1 MKKIVFLV
9 LLVNLYCVGQLQAQ
23 LFGGQLK
30 STRSSFPPGHV
41 NCNPKFQTAVVEV
54 TNPITGRT
62 WMDRN
67 LGAEQV
73 ATSPTDEKAFGDLY
87 QWGRWADGHQCRT
100 SGTKSTVSSIDRPT
114 HDDFITVSFN
124 SSSDD
129 WRNPQNNTL
138 WGINRSSGGVN
149 NPCPTGFRLPTE
161 DEVRDE
167 RRSWGNTV
175 LTNNSVGA
183 FNSVLKLPL
192 SGYREQTGE
201 ILDEAQGSPYGF
213 IWAQDVAG
221 SDLPKAARALA
232 YFSGNAFENP
242 YDRARG
248 YAVRCIK
255 F

>member
-1 MKKIVFLV
+1 MLFIV
-9 LLVNLYCVGQLQAQ
+9 LLVNFYGVGQLQAQ

-30 STRSSFPPGHV
+30 SIPSSFPPGHV
-41 NCNPKFQTAVVEV
+41 NCNPKFRTAVVEV
-54 TNPITGRT
+54 TSLTGRI

-73 ATSPTDEKAFGDLY
+73 ATSPTDSKAFGDLY

-100 SGTKSTVSSIDRPT
+100 SGTTSTLSNTDRPP
-114 HDDFITVSFN
+114 HDDFIRVIST
-124 SSSDD
+124 SSTDD
-129 WRNPQNNTL
+129 WRNPQNNAM

-161 DEVRDE
+161 DELRDE
-167 RRSWGNTV
+167 RRSWTGGN
-175 LTNNSVGA
+175 NNVGA

-201 ILDEAQGSPYGF
+201 ILAEAQGSPYGF

-221 SDLPKAARALA
+221 EDNPSNARALA

-242 YDRARG
+242 YTRARG

>member
-1 MKKIVFLV
+1 MKKIVFI
-9 LLVNLYCVGQLQAQ
+9 LLFVNFYFVGQLQAQ
-23 LFGGQLK
+23 LFGGQIK
-30 STRSSFPPGHV
+30 SSAFYPPGT
-41 NCNPKFQTAVVEV
+41 CNPRFRTAVVEV
-54 TNPITGRT
+54 TSLTGRI

-73 ATSPTDEKAFGDLY
+73 ATSPTDAKAFGDLY
-87 QWGRWADGHQCRT
+87 QWGRWADGHQCRN
-100 SGTKSTVSSIDRPT
+100 SGTRSTVSTVDRPT

-129 WRNPQNNTL
+129 WRSPKNNAM

-161 DEVRDE
+161 DELRDE
-167 RRSWGNTV
+167 RRSWVSIGGSTSN
-175 LTNNSVGA
+175 GA
-183 FNSVLKLPL
+183 FNSVLKLTL

-201 ILDEAQGSPYGF
+201 ILAEAQGSPYGF
-213 IWAQDVAG
+213 IWGQDVAG
-221 SDLPKAARALA
+221 SDAPSDARALA
-232 YFSGNAFENP
+232 YFSGNAFENN
-242 YDRARG
+242 YNRARG

>member
-1 MKKIVFLV
+1 MKKIVFIV
-9 LLVNLYCVGQLQAQ
+9 LFVNFYFVGQLQAQ
-23 LFGGQLK
+23 LVGGQIK
-30 STRSSFPPGHV
+30 SSAFYPPGT
-41 NCNPKFQTAVVEV
+41 CNPRFRTAVVEV
-54 TNPITGRT
+54 TSLTGRI

-73 ATSPTDEKAFGDLY
+73 ATSPTDAKAFGDLY
-87 QWGRWADGHQCRT
+87 QWGRWADGHQCRN
-100 SGTKSTVSSIDRPT
+100 SGTRSTVSTTDRPT
-114 HDDFITVSFN
+114 HDDFIVVPTTSAT
-124 SSSDD
+124 DD

-161 DEVRDE
+161 DELRDE
-167 RRSWGNTV
+167 RRSWTGG
-175 LTNNSVGA
+175 NNSVGA

-201 ILDEAQGSPYGF
+201 ILAEAQDSPYGF
-213 IWAQDVAG
+213 IWGQDVAG

-232 YFSGNAFENP
+232 YFSGNAFENS
-242 YDRARG
+242 YHRARG

>member
-1 MKKIVFLV
+1 MKKKVFLV

-30 STRSSFPPGHV
+30 PTPSPFPPNHV

-54 TNPITGRT
+54 TSLTGRI

-73 ATSPTDEKAFGDLY
+73 ATSPTDAKAFGDLY

-100 SGTKSTVSSIDRPT
+100 SGTRSTVSTTDRPP
-114 HDDFITVSFN
+114 HDDFITVPFG

-129 WRNPQNNTL
+129 WRNPKNNDM

-161 DEVRDE
+161 DELRDE
-167 RRSWGNTV
+167 RRSWTGGN
-175 LTNNSVGA
+175 NGVGA

-201 ILDEAQGSPYGF
+201 ILAEAQGSPYGF
-213 IWAQDVAG
+213 IWGQDVAG

-232 YFSGNAFENP
+232 YFSGNAFENS
-242 YDRARG
+242 YHRARG

>member
-1 MKKIVFLV
+1 MKKLLLLTFLIT
-9 LLVNLYCVGQLQAQ
+9 CIQVGNAHAQ

-30 STRSSFPPGHV
+30 STPSPFPPDHV
-41 NCNPKFQTAVVEV
+41 NCSPKFKTAVVEV
-54 TNPITGRT
+54 TSLTGRK

-67 LGAEQV
+67 LGAERV
-73 ATSPTDEKAFGDLY
+73 ATSPTDELAFGDLY

-100 SGTKSTVSSIDRPT
+100 SGTRSTVSSTDRT
-114 HDDFITVSFN
+114 LHGDFIVVPTTSAT
-124 SSSDD
+124 DD
-129 WRNPQNNTL
+129 WRNPQNNAL

-149 NPCPTGFRLPTE
+149 NPCPSGFRLPTE

-167 RRSWGNTV
+167 RRSWTGG
-175 LTNNSVGA
+175 NNSVGA

-201 ILDEAQGSPYGF
+201 VLAEAQGSPYGF

-242 YDRARG
+242 YHRARG

>member
-1 MKKIVFLV
+1 MKKIVFLI
-9 LLVNLYCVGQLQAQ
+9 LLVNIYDVGQLQAQ

-30 STRSSFPPGHV
+30 STPSPFTPGHV
-41 NCNPKFQTAVVEV
+41 NCNSKFQTAVVEV
-54 TNPITGRT
+54 TSLTGRI

-73 ATSPTDEKAFGDLY
+73 ATSPTDAKSFGDLY
-87 QWGRWADGHQCRT
+87 QWGRWADGHQCRN
-100 SGTKSTVSSIDRPT
+100 SGTRSTVSTTDRPT

-124 SSSDD
+124 SASDD
-129 WRNPQNNTL
+129 WRSPKNNAM

-161 DEVRDE
+161 DELRDE
-167 RRSWGNTV
+167 RRSWVSIGGSTSN
-175 LTNNSVGA
+175 GA

-201 ILDEAQGSPYGF
+201 ILAEAQGSPYGF
-213 IWAQDVAG
+213 IWGQDVAG
-221 SDLPKAARALA
+221 SDAPSDARALA
-232 YFSGNAFENP
+232 YFSGNAFENN
-242 YDRARG
+242 YNRARG

>member
-1 MKKIVFLV
+1 MKNWYTLSLFLCLLNPGV
-9 LLVNLYCVGQLQAQ
+9 LFAQ

-30 STRSSFPPGHV
+30 GSTSSYPPGVVHCKPQ
-41 NCNPKFQTAVVEV
+41 NRTAVVEV
-54 TNPITGRT
+54 VSLTGRI

-67 LGAEQV
+67 LGAERA
-73 ATSPTDEKAFGDLY
+73 ATSPTDALAFGDLY
-87 QWGRWADGHQCRT
+87 QWGRWADGHQCRN
-100 SGTKSTVSSIDRPT
+100 SGTRSTLSSTDRPG
-114 HDDFITVSFN
+114 HDDFITVS
-124 SSSDD
+124 SASASDD
-129 WRNPQNNTL
+129 WRNPQNNTM

-161 DEVRDE
+161 DELRDE
-167 RRSWGNTV
+167 RRSWTGG
-175 LTNNSVGA
+175 NNSVGA

-192 SGYREQTGE
+192 SGFREQTGE
-201 ILDEAQGSPYGF
+201 VLAIAEGSPYGF

-221 SDLPKAARALA
+221 QTAPTDARALA

-242 YDRARG
+242 YNRARA

>member
-1 MKKIVFLV
+1 MKKILFLV
-9 LLVNLYCVGQLQAQ
+9 LLVNFYCVGQLQAQ

-30 STRSSFPPGHV
+30 SIPSPYPPDHV
-41 NCNPKFQTAVVEV
+41 NCDPKFRTAVVEV
-54 TNPITGRT
+54 TSLTGRI

-73 ATSPTDEKAFGDLY
+73 ATSPTDAKAFGDLY
-87 QWGRWADGHQCRT
+87 QWGRWADGHQCRF
-100 SGTKSTVSSIDRPT
+100 SGTRSTVSTTDRPG
-114 HDDFITVSFN
+114 HDDFITVSFS

-129 WRNPQNNTL
+129 WRNPRNNTL

-161 DEVRDE
+161 DELRDE
-167 RRSWGNTV
+167 RRSWTGG
-175 LTNNSVGA
+175 NNSVGA

-192 SGYREQTGE
+192 SGFREQTGE
-201 ILDEAQGSPYGF
+201 VLAIAEGSPYGF
-213 IWAQDVAG
+213 IWGQDVAG
-221 SDLPKAARALA
+221 QDAPSDARALA
-232 YFSGNAFENP
+232 YFSGNAFENN
-242 YDRARG
+242 YNRARG

>member
-1 MKKIVFLV
+1 MKNWYILSLFLFLLNPAV
-9 LLVNLYCVGQLQAQ
+9 LLAQ

-30 STRSSFPPGHV
+30 ASTSNYPPGVVHCKPQ
-41 NCNPKFQTAVVEV
+41 NRTAVVEV
-54 TNPITGRT
+54 VSLTGRI

-67 LGAEQV
+67 LGAERA
-73 ATSPTDEKAFGDLY
+73 ATSPTDALAFGDLY

-100 SGTKSTVSSIDRPT
+100 SGTTSTLSNSDRPP
-114 HDDFITVSFN
+114 HDDFITVSSA

-129 WRNPQNNTL
+129 WRNPRNNTM

-161 DEVRDE
+161 DELRDE
-167 RRSWGNTV
+167 RRSWTGGN
-175 LTNNSVGA
+175 NNVGA

-192 SGYREQTGE
+192 SGFREQTGE
-201 ILDEAQGSPYGF
+201 VLAIAEGSPYGF
-213 IWAQDVAG
+213 IWGQDVAG
-221 SDLPKAARALA
+221 QDAPSDARALA
-232 YFSGNAFENP
+232 YFSGNAFENN
-242 YDRARG
+242 YNRARG

>member
-1 MKKIVFLV
+1 
-9 LLVNLYCVGQLQAQ
+9 
-23 LFGGQLK
+23 
-30 STRSSFPPGHV
+30 
-41 NCNPKFQTAVVEV
+41 
-54 TNPITGRT
+54 
-62 WMDRN
+62 MDRN
-67 LGAEQV
+67 LGAERA
-73 ATSPTDEKAFGDLY
+73 ATSPTDALAFGDLY

-100 SGTKSTVSSIDRPT
+100 SGTRSTVSSSDRPG
-114 HDDFITVSFN
+114 HDDFITVLST

-129 WRNPQNNTL
+129 WRNPKNNAM

-149 NPCPTGFRLPTE
+149 NPCPEGFRLPTE
-161 DEVRDE
+161 DELRDE
-167 RRSWGNTV
+167 RRSWTG
-175 LTNNSVGA
+175 NNSTGA

-201 ILDEAQGSPYGF
+201 ILAEAQGSPYGF

-221 SDLPKAARALA
+221 QENPSDARALA

-242 YDRARG
+242 YNRARG